1 MEGILCVPITADG
14 GRGLYE
20 QWSEAIVVSSKED
33 PNLKKLLG
41 KYEGKWYFYNM
52 MYKKVTI
59 FLPEKGGKSRK
70 NRKSRRSNLGTRR
83 SR

>member
-1 MEGILCVPITADG
+1 MEGFLCVPLTVDG
-14 GRGLYE
+14 GQGLNE

-33 PNLKKLLG
+33 PNLKKLLA
-41 KYEGKWYFYNM
+41 KYEGQWYFFKM
-52 MYKKVTI
+52 MYRKVTI
-59 FLPEKGGKSRK
+59 YLPEKGGKSRK